1 LSTVKRSASATTS
14 HLEDELE
21 ALTVEFVGR
30 IVATLKSASFGDVAA
45 LSPTLDAARGISIP
59 RAKRAAPALT
69 PTRPNERARETRPR
83 QNADTRAELAERVVS
98 LLSKASSPLGVRALS
113 TELGDGTPIALT
125 YLVPTNAGFEGNAGD
140 GFART

>member
-14 HLEDELE
+14 HLEEELE

-45 LSPTLDAARGISIP
+45 LSPTLDGAR
-59 RAKRAAPALT
+59 
-69 PTRPNERARETRPR
+69 
-83 QNADTRAELAERVVS
+83 VS

-113 TELGDGTPIALT
+113 TELGVAPDLLTAPLKELRDAGRIAKHGDKRATT
-125 YLVPTNAGFEGNAGD
+125 YSIA
-140 GFART
+140 